1 WFFIVGVRRNRDFA
15 SGIVNF
21 FEGIGRLFQRKKK
34 MRVKYKKHVSEMND
48 REYNAHK
55 KNEQERI
62 NEILDKISRSGYESL
77 TREEKAILFK
87 AKN

>member
-1 WFFIVGVRRNRDFA
+1 
-15 SGIVNF
+15 
-21 FEGIGRLFQRKKK
+21 
-34 MRVKYKKHVSEMND
+34 MRVRYKKHVSEMND

-77 TREEKAILFK
+77 TREEKQSSSRLKLIYGGK
-87 AKN
+87 

>member
-1 WFFIVGVRRNRDFA
+1 
-15 SGIVNF
+15 
-21 FEGIGRLFQRKKK
+21 
-34 MRVKYKKHVSEMND
+34 MRVKYKKHVSEMSD